1 MIFDAD
7 LKKSFQMENTIIEA
21 TYNRPEGDREIDS
34 PVLLID
40 IPDLIEQLKD
50 ENAWHEND
58 RNAITVFKTGK
69 MRIVLVAF
77 HKDAEMKPEKPKN
90 IFSLQVLKG
99 KVKVTTDLTSTEAD
113 KGMMVALHEQVSY
126 SIKALKKSVFLLTII
141 E

>member
-1 MIFDAD
+1 
-7 LKKSFQMENTIIEA
+7 MENTIIEA

-34 PVLLID
+34 PVLLVD

-50 ENAWHEND
+50 ENAWKEND

-77 HKDAEMKPEKPKN
+77 HKDAEMKPEKPEN

-99 KVKVTTDLTSTEAD
+99 KLKITTEFTSTEAE
-113 KGMMVALHEQVSY
+113 KQKIVALHEQIPY
-126 SIKALKKSVFLLTII
+126 SIKALKKSIFLLTIV